1 MTATITKQTRGKI
14 ELVVGPV
21 LDYLAA
27 IIPGYITR
35 RSAKG
40 ISSDGTPFRPYSDL
54 YAMQLRSVGESDAVD
69 LTRSGDYLASI
80 SERSRTITP
89 TGGRLLI
96 GPGTG
101 TSRHM
106 PLPPPYVFSQS
117 KTPQE
122 RAEAFA
128 DWKAAPKAQKR
139 SPPHNVLGR
148 ILEKGNGKIAPR
160 PHLGLTPEER
170 KRIAADI
177 AKFAIRQGR

>member
-1 MTATITKQTRGKI
+1 MTATIQKTTRGKI
-14 ELVVGPV
+14 ELSVAGV

-27 IIPGYITR
+27 IIPGMITR
-35 RSAKG
+35 RAAKG

-106 PLPPPYVFSQS
+106 PLPPPYVFDPK
-117 KTPQE
+117 KTPQQ

-128 DWKAAPKAQKR
+128 DWKAAPKKQGRGPA
-139 SPPHNVLGR
+139 HNIVGAR
-148 ILEKGNGKIAPR
+148 IEHGTGTMPARKHI
-160 PHLGLTPEER
+160 GLTAEER
-170 KRIAADI
+170 KRVAADI
-177 AKFAIRQGR
+177 AKFAIKQGR

>member
-1 MTATITKQTRGKI
+1 MTTITKQTRGRI
-14 ELVVGPV
+14 EIDVAGALDYVSALVVGM
-21 LDYLAA
+21 
-27 IIPGYITR
+27 IQR
-35 RSAKG
+35 RTAKG

-69 LTRSGDYLASI
+69 LTRSGGYLASI

-106 PLPPPYVFSQS
+106 PLPPPYVFDPK
-117 KTPQE
+117 KTPEQ

-128 DWKAAPKAQKR
+128 DWKAAPKKQGRGPA
-139 SPPHNVLGR
+139 HNIVGGW
-148 ILEKGNGKIAPR
+148 IEKGNGRMPAR
-160 PHLGLTPEER
+160 RHLGLTAEER

-177 AKFAIRQGR
+177 AKFCVKQGR